1 MTAHATAT
9 IAQAQAARQ
18 TLRERE
24 NELARLS
31 GEVAQER
38 RELLGRSPGQAA
50 MAPCRSPGSAP
61 PPTGSIL
68 TARPRRTADTC
79 APGADQRQ

>member
-1 MTAHATAT
+1 MAAHATAT
-9 IAQAQAARQ
+9 MAQAQAARQ

-38 RELLGRSPGQAA
+38 RELPWVRIDKQYTFDTDDGPKTLADLFAGARS
-50 MAPCRSPGSAP
+50 C
-61 PPTGSIL
+61 
-68 TARPRRTADTC
+68 
-79 APGADQRQ
+79 